1 MSRTNQ
7 TVGIAMLACASV
19 MRAGSPGD
27 NSVQVSLTEPL
38 QIPDTVLAPGK
49 YTFTLEDRLPDRAI
63 VRVTEP
69 SGVQH
74 YLLTVPSSQLPR
86 TKGLIYFSAAT
97 VPQSLEGWQCPGC
110 IRPLEFV
117 YPKDEAVNLTA
128 STGRAILAFD
138 PTYDK
143 LPDNLSPED
152 RRVVT
157 LWLLSPKRVTAD
169 GRGEGLTA
177 AKYATAPKMLAKN
190 SEALPQKMPK
200 TASNIYLKL
209 CIGLLLLMACG
220 LLQLLRKRQ
229 QLPAGHRQIFILTA
243 LVASLGVVT
252 GFAVP
257 LAARHDPQ
265 RLPVAEGTVITD
277 PNVTIVEVPAADNA
291 KDDEVAALKAR
302 NRRLEALVA
311 ALRSRRK

>member
-1 MSRTNQ
+1 
-7 TVGIAMLACASV
+7 
-19 MRAGSPGD
+19 
-27 NSVQVSLTEPL
+27 L
-38 QIPDTVLAPGK
+38 QIPETLLAPGK
-49 YTFTLEDRLPDRAI
+49 YTFSLEDRLPDRAI

-69 SGVQH
+69 SGAQH
-74 YLLTVPSSQLPR
+74 YLLTVPSSQLAR

-117 YPKDEAVNLTA
+117 YPKDEAVKLTA
-128 STGRAILAFD
+128 STGKPILAFD

-152 RRVVT
+152 RKVVT
-157 LWLLSPKRVTAD
+157 LWLLSPKRVTAE

-177 AKYATAPKMLAKN
+177 AKYATSPKMLAKN
-190 SEALPQKMPK
+190 SEPLPKKMPK
-200 TASNIYLKL
+200 TASSIYVKL
-209 CIGLLLLMACG
+209 CIGSVLLMACG
-220 LLQLLRKRQ
+220 LLQLLRKRR
-229 QLPAGHRQIFILTA
+229 QLHSGHRHIFILTA

-257 LAARHDPQ
+257 LARRNDPQ
-265 RLPVAEGTVITD
+265 PLPVADSTVITD
-277 PNVTIVEVPAADNA
+277 PNVTIVEVPGADGA
-291 KDDEVAALKAR
+291 KEDEVDSLRAR

-311 ALRSRRK
+311 ALRSRGK

>member
-1 MSRTNQ
+1 
-7 TVGIAMLACASV
+7 MLACASV

-38 QIPDTVLAPGK
+38 QIPETVLAPGK

-97 VPQSLEGWQCPGC
+97 APQSLYGWQCPGC

-117 YPKDEAVNLTA
+117 YPKDEAVKLTA
-128 STGRAILAFD
+128 STGKPILAFD

-152 RRVVT
+152 RKVVT
-157 LWLLSPKRVTAD
+157 LWLLSPKRVTAG
-169 GRGEGLTA
+169 GRGEGLSA
-177 AKYATAPKMLAKN
+177 AKYATSPKMQAKN
-190 SEALPQKMPK
+190 SEPMPQKMPK
-200 TASNIYLKL
+200 TASSIYLKL
-209 CIGLLLLMACG
+209 CLGSLLLMACG
-220 LLQLLRKRQ
+220 LLQLLRKR
-229 QLPAGHRQIFILTA
+229 RQIFILA
-243 LVASLGVVT
+243 AMVASLGVVT

-257 LAARHDPQ
+257 LATRNNPRPLSA
-265 RLPVAEGTVITD
+265 AGSTVITD
-277 PNVTIVEVPAADNA
+277 PNVTIVEVPAADNS
-291 KDDEVAALKAR
+291 KDEEVAALKAR
-302 NRRLEALVA
+302 NRRLEALVV
-311 ALRSRRK
+311 ALRSQRK

>member
-1 MSRTNQ
+1 MSKRIFNI
-7 TVGIAMLACASV
+7 GAALLACASLLS
-19 MRAGSPGD
+19 AGSPGD
-27 NSVQVSLTEPL
+27 NSVQVSLTAPL
-38 QIPDTVLAPGK
+38 QIPETLLAPGK

-69 SGVQH
+69 SGAQH
-74 YLLTVPSSQLPR
+74 YLLTVPSSQLAR

-97 VPQSLEGWQCPGC
+97 EPHSLEGWQCPGC

-117 YPKDEAVNLTA
+117 YPKDEAVKLTA
-128 STGRAILAFD
+128 STGKPILAFD

-157 LWLLSPKRVTAD
+157 LWLLAPKRVTAD

-177 AKYATAPKMLAKN
+177 AKYATSPKMLARN
-190 SEALPQKMPK
+190 SEPMPQKMPK
-200 TASNIYLKL
+200 TAGNLYVKL
-209 CIGLLLLMACG
+209 CIGSLLLMAG
-220 LLQLLRKRQ
+220 GFIQLLRRRR

-257 LAARHDPQ
+257 LATRNDPQ
-265 RLPVAEGTVITD
+265 PFPRTDSTVITD
-277 PNVTIVEVPAADNA
+277 PNVTFVEVPAADNS